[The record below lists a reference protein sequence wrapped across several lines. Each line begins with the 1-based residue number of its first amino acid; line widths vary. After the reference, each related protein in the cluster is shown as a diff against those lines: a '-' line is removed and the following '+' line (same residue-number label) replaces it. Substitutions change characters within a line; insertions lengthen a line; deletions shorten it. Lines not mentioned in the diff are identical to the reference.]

1 MNNQVY
7 KRRWWTLSVLVI
19 GLLVIGFD
27 TTILTVALPVLTKEL
42 GASTTDLQWIMNI
55 YILFLAAFLLSAGSM
70 GDKYGRKK
78 LLLIGLILFGLT
90 SVMAGMSNST
100 EMLITA
106 RGLMGIAAAIMLPL
120 TMSIVPTIFPTNE
133 RAKAISI
140 WAAGMGVGL
149 LIGPLIGGFLL
160 ENYRW
165 EDRKSTRLNS
175 SHVAISYAVFCLN
188 KNIKDNLQ

>member
-106 RGLMGIAAAIMLPL
+106 RGLMGIAAAIK
-120 TMSIVPTIFPTNE
+120 IG
-133 RAKAISI
+133 RASCR
-140 WAAGMGVGL
+140 
-149 LIGPLIGGFLL
+149 
-160 ENYRW
+160 E
-165 EDRKSTRLNS
+165 KSRST
-175 SHVAISYAVFCLN
+175 
-188 KNIKDNLQ
+188 